1 MVLAG
6 HAVRHRV
13 GGSDSAASESRALT
27 SASAPRASAA
37 SLPPPARSFPSN
49 SARIA
54 ASGSSIPLAF
64 RARTVTISTSKRSRS
79 TGPPRSGAAIALR
92 LPDPPLSETGAAV
105 PEATG
110 VGAARLP
117 APRQKRR
124 PGLGHRARDHAR
136 SRCRGAR
143 VPGARTHQ
151 HPRSRELNAPGL
163 IQATHF
169 DRSDYLD
176 PRELKR
182 AESRQSCSRRYYVST
197 FCGFGRYG
205 RDRNANAVT
214 SSWLGASRAGCHGG
228 GRASRTRT
236 GDLLAAIRLQPP
248 RSRIRASWRDP
259 NRRARVPVR
268 RRAMAAL
275 TSPAA
280 NLSLHE
286 HVVRR
291 C

>member
-110 VGAARLP
+110 VGAAR
-117 APRQKRR
+117 
-124 PGLGHRARDHAR
+124 
-136 SRCRGAR
+136 

-169 DRSDYLD
+169 DRSDYVD
-176 PRELKR
+176 PRELKL